1 MQSEGAEVQR
11 CRGASAEVQVQ
22 SRYRG
27 LEVQGFRGAGTMRGF
42 WGARLHGL
50 MDRGAEGQTSE
61 VTDKMKVLRYW
72 ISKIGSCAGAEEV

>member
-1 MQSEGAEVQR
+1 MYVQRFRCRADRVLELEVQGGF
-11 CRGASAEVQVQ
+11 RGA
-22 SRYRG
+22 G
-27 LEVQGFRGAGTMRGF
+27 WVQGFRGAGTMRGF